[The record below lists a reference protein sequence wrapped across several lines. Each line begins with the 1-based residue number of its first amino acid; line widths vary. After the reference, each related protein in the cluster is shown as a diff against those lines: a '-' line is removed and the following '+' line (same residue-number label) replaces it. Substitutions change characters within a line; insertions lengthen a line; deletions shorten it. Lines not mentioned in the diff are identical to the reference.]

1 MSSADPP
8 VRKAARTSHPA
19 SGEEALRLLREIK
32 TRRPDLPVMVMTAY
46 GDDERRRYPSASRR
60 VSR

>member
-1 MSSADPP
+1 M
-8 VRKAARTSHPA
+8 SHPA

-32 TRRPDLPVMVMTAY
+32 ALRPDLPVMVVTAY
-46 GDDERRRYPSASRR
+46 GDDERRRYPNASRR

>member
-1 MSSADPP
+1 M
-8 VRKAARTSHPA
+8 SHPA
-19 SGEEALRLLREIK
+19 ASEEALTQLREIK
-32 TRRPDLPVMVMTAY
+32 TRRPDLRFMVVTAY